1 MDWIK
6 RVWRGGKRPLTSA
19 EMGKAR
25 PVRKPELEWE
35 QVEDGSIRI
44 QAPITGS
51 KGVFMRYM
59 AEKMKAPS
67 HRMVE
72 LEPIGALVWKLSD
85 GNHSVNAIAK
95 QLQQNFG
102 MNRLESEASL
112 HAFLQMLGQR
122 ELIELKI
129 SK

>member
-1 MDWIK
+1 MK
-6 RVWRGGKRPLTSA
+6 RLWRGGKRPLTNA
-19 EMGKAR
+19 EMAKAR
-25 PVRKPELEWE
+25 PLRKPDIEWE
-35 QVEDGSIRI
+35 QTDDGSIRI
-44 QAPITGS
+44 LAPITGS

-67 HRMVE
+67 HRTVE

-85 GNHSVNAIAK
+85 GNHSVAAIAK